1 MNNISVLQAMNN
13 VIALQAG
20 AAQASTAVADDV
32 PQAHPSPTST
42 SSEGLMQLVATVAL
56 HEAAS
61 REAGG
66 IKGDRAD
73 MKTGVAN
80 ITKK

>member
-1 MNNISVLQAMNN
+1 MNNISVVQAMNN
-13 VIALQAG
+13 VIALQAR
-20 AAQASTAVADDV
+20 AAQTSTAVADDA
-32 PQAHPSPTST
+32 PRAHPSPTST